1 MHALRLG
8 YQGVELLTS
17 GRITLP
23 VPEPQRE
30 HLRSIG
36 RGEVTLQEVVDAVS
50 AAESEL
56 VRLKES
62 SELPDEL
69 DRGWVDEWLHR
80 NHLAYGSSGNY
91 LLVSDDSVW
100 PLEALPGIRGVRRRI
115 RLGLTGQRSGW
126 YPPMN
131 PTDRMVVMLVYAQG
145 LPAVGLVARGLLHW
159 RGADIIT
166 TDIAPGLHLL
176 HGGVGVV
183 IHGSTS
189 ISVNVTVF
197 HNVTIG
203 RRDPWRPWTP
213 GVQRV
218 AIGEDA
224 VLGAGAVILSDST
237 SSQPLVV
244 GRG

>member
-1 MHALRLG
+1 
-8 YQGVELLTS
+8 
-17 GRITLP
+17 
-23 VPEPQRE
+23 
-30 HLRSIG
+30 
-36 RGEVTLQEVVDAVS
+36 
-50 AAESEL
+50 
-56 VRLKES
+56 
-62 SELPDEL
+62 
-69 DRGWVDEWLHR
+69 
-80 NHLAYGSSGNY
+80 
-91 LLVSDDSVW
+91 VSDDSGW

-131 PTDRMVVMLVYAQG
+131 LTDRIVVMLVYAQR
-145 LPAVGLVARGLLHW
+145 LPAVGLVARGLLQW
-159 RGADIIT
+159 RGTDIIT

-189 ISVNVTVF
+189 IGVNVTVF

-213 GVQRV
+213 RVQRV

-224 VLGAGAVILSDST
+224 VLCAGAVILSDST
-237 SSQPLVV
+237 SSQPLIV
-244 GRG
+244 GRGTIIGANSVLAQSTGEGEIWVGAPARKIANRRSWPDGSALDPGPHLAAEPTLP